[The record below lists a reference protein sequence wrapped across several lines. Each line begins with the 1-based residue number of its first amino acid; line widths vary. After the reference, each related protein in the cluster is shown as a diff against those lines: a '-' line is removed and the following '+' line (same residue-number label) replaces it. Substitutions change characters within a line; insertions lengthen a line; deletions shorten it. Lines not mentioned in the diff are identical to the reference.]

1 MSRGMMVALSI
12 LLLPSVST
20 ADPRDLDVFT
30 SFEIGDTGP
39 IFGDPPDTATFVGGS
54 SMFVGNFSLYHSGS
68 RSWQTPSST
77 KTTIDFETPAAV
89 VEFFALDKLSPDAVI
104 TTFDA
109 DGFVIDSLN
118 LTSSF
123 PSLDFS
129 NPFQF
134 SGEIGSIEIDNPG
147 GGNTW
152 LDDFGYTTVPE
163 PSALSAGLA
172 CLLAL
177 AWVATIR
184 RRESWLRG

>member
-1 MSRGMMVALSI
+1 M
-12 LLLPSVST
+12 
-20 ADPRDLDVFT
+20 
-30 SFEIGDTGP
+30 
-39 IFGDPPDTATFVGGS
+39 
-54 SMFVGNFSLYHSGS
+54 

-77 KTTIDFETPAAV
+77 KTTINFETPAAV
-89 VEFFALDKLSPDAVI
+89 VEFFALDTLSPDAAI
-104 TTFDA
+104 RAFDA

-118 LTSSF
+118 LASSF

-134 SGEIGSIEIDNPG
+134 SGEIGSIEIDNPSG
-147 GGNTW
+147 GDAW

-177 AWVATIR
+177 AWVARIR
-184 RRESWLRG
+184 RRESWLCG